1 MRRKPTTI
9 QLKNVDKEEIE
20 NKRAGLQ
27 RKNAA
32 AANVTASSNPFSAS
46 FLQEYLDPVDP
57 SERERILG
65 LIPSSAGGDRRHG
78 S

>member
-27 RKNAA
+27 RKNS
-32 AANVTASSNPFSAS
+32 AANVTALSTTSSAAL
-46 FLQEYLDPVDP
+46 LQEYLGPLDP

-65 LIPSSAGGDRRHG
+65 LIPPSTGDQRHG